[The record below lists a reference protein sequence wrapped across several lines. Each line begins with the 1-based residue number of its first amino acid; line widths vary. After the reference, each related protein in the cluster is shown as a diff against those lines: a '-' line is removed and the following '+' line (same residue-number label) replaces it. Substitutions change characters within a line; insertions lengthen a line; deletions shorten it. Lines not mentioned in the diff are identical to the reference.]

1 MKMMSRMLPDQID
14 GFKFRTALK
23 TQNVLNVEE
32 YAADVMP
39 IDLKVDDFIED
50 CTHSAKEALKRFVE
64 GADQIS

>member
-1 MKMMSRMLPDQID
+1 MKMTSRMLPDQID
-14 GFKFRTALK
+14 EIKFRTALK

-39 IDLKVDDFIED
+39 IDLKADDFIED